1 MAAMMRCT
9 SCGFAVAEAMVKGVC
24 PACGVPRKRLEPWTD
39 PVGPKRRALLDLNLH
54 PLVIHFTVAFA
65 ASAFALSLFALLFP
79 GFLAGLAT
87 DVFVVM
93 TAVLP
98 LAVLAGGAAGVVDGK
113 TRFRRVATPLLLR
126 KMAMGSSVFLE
137 TLAAAVLLFAVGL
150 DPVWVRIAI
159 AILLGVALGAVAMLA
174 KIGAGL
180 AGAKLPG

>member
-1 MAAMMRCT
+1 MAAGIRCT
-9 SCGFAVAEAMVKGVC
+9 SCGFVVAEGTVKGVC
-24 PACGVPRKRLEPWTD
+24 PACGAPRKSLEPWTD
-39 PVGPKRRALLDLNLH
+39 PVSPKRRALLDLNLH

-98 LAVLAGGAAGVVDGK
+98 LAVLAGWTAGIVDGRI
-113 TRFRRVATPLLLR
+113 RFRRSATPLLLR
-126 KMAMGSSVFLE
+126 KMVMGGSVFVE
-137 TLAAAVLLFAVGL
+137 TLAAAVLLLVFGL
-150 DPVWVRIAI
+150 DPVWVRIVI

-180 AGAKLPG
+180 VGAKLPG